1 MVLTRA
7 QKSGKEPLVKI
18 PKKTRKRK
26 SEVQNVCAEAQNVF
40 VDVQNVCDEV
50 QNVCDE
56 VQNLSLCSDPK
67 GYVQ

>member
-7 QKSGKEPLVKI
+7 QKSDKEPLVKM

-26 SEVQNVCAEAQNVF
+26 SEVQNVCAEAQNVC
-40 VDVQNVCDEV
+40 VEV

-56 VQNLSLCSDPK
+56 K
-67 GYVQ
+67 F